1 VVDPPPVPKFKDR
14 VFVEHAFARISQQ
27 GGKYLRTI
35 GLARARVVIGL
46 KVAMHNLLLMARL
59 AHLGTGAPA

>member
-1 VVDPPPVPKFKDR
+1 MVKDSGANVPNELSTGIR
-14 VFVEHAFARISQQ
+14 PLQC
-27 GGKYLRTI
+27 LRTI

-59 AHLGTGAPA
+59 AHLEIGAPA